1 MNKNIHFSMIPKN
14 ITEIRMSSSARAVYA
29 SMTLFR
35 KQDTGECWTSQT
47 KLARD
52 LGYCR
57 ITIVRAIKKLIE
69 LKLIAFANKW
79 KHGRY
84 KFYKIFKSVQGG
96 LNRHA
101 RRFASRVTK
110 MKHHMFHKCNNLSEY
125 DQSIKEKIKRKL
137 QNGKKVISKLQFD
150 EITKKAT
157 EIIKNNFRILGN
169 FDMIKNKDLVK
180 DAIADKIRILSE
192 AL

>member
-1 MNKNIHFSMIPKN
+1 MHLPTN
-14 ITEIRMSSSARAVYA
+14 
-29 SMTLFR
+29 
-35 KQDTGECWTSQT
+35 
-47 KLARD
+47 
-52 LGYCR
+52 
-57 ITIVRAIKKLIE
+57 
-69 LKLIAFANKW
+69 
-79 KHGRY
+79 GRY
-84 KFYKIFKSVQGG
+84 KFYEIFQSAKGH

-101 RRFASRVTK
+101 RRTISRAKKTLHQVSNK
-110 MKHHMFHKCNNLSEY
+110 PYNISEY

>member
-1 MNKNIHFSMIPKN
+1 MQNTHFSMIPKN
-14 ITEIRMSSSARAVYA
+14 ITEIRMTSSARAVYA
-29 SMTLFR
+29 YMTLFR

-125 DQSIKEKIKRKL
+125 DYNIKEKIKRKSK
-137 QNGKKVISKLQFD
+137 NGKKVISKSQLN

-157 EIIKNNFRILGN
+157 ESIAKNFRFMGNFDKIKNNEF
-169 FDMIKNKDLVK
+169 VK
-180 DAIADKIRILSE
+180 TSIADKIRILSE

>member
-1 MNKNIHFSMIPKN
+1 MNAS
-14 ITEIRMSSSARAVYA
+14 TRAVYDA
-29 SMTLFR
+29 STLFR
-35 KQDTGECWTSQT
+35 RQDNGTCWISQT

-52 LGYCR
+52 LGYSR
-57 ITIVRAIKKLIE
+57 QTICTAIKNLIKLG
-69 LKLIAFANKW
+69 LFAFTNKW

-84 KFYKIFKSVQGG
+84 KFYEIFQSAKGH

-101 RRFASRVTK
+101 RRTISRAKKTLHQVSNK
-110 MKHHMFHKCNNLSEY
+110 LYNISEY